1 MADVP
6 GSARMTAEERRER
19 ILTAAAEVFGRR
31 GYVGA
36 TTDQVARAAGI
47 SQPYVVRLFGSKE
60 ALFLAVIE
68 SAKDA
73 LLTAF
78 RAALDDV
85 PAGSG
90 YDGALGKALGE
101 RYVDLARER
110 GIHLSLLQSFVLG
123 ADPVIGAAARA
134 GYLEIWRMLREEA
147 GLGTEEAQDF
157 LARGM
162 LLSVLLAV
170 DMPVLDETDPEAHEL
185 LLAACGPKL
194 AQVLEASRT
203 GAA

>member
-1 MADVP
+1 MTEGVETT
-6 GSARMTAEERRER
+6 RMTAADRRER
-19 ILTAAAEVFGRR
+19 ILQAAAEVFGRR

-73 LLTAF
+73 LLDAF
-78 RAALDDV
+78 RSSLEEARAA
-85 PAGSG
+85 GG
-90 YDGALGKALGE
+90 DGAAVGKVLGE
-101 RYVDLARER
+101 RYIDLARER
-110 GIHLSLLQSFVLG
+110 GVHLSLLQAFVQG
-123 ADPVIGAAARA
+123 ADPVVGAAARA
-134 GYLEIWRMLREEA
+134 GYLEIWRMLRDEA
-147 GLGTEEAQDF
+147 GLSADEARDF

-170 DMPVLDETDPEAHEL
+170 DMPVLDAKDAEAHEL
-185 LLAACGPKL
+185 LMAACGPKL
-194 AQVLEASRT
+194 PLLLEASHHT
-203 GAA
+203 A